1 LPDDSERVPPLGAG
15 KPKPSGRIE
24 SSYLPRSPLPEF
36 VAILYLAV
44 NATRKSRSRFFL
56 EIFVVVGV
64 FTLDAP
70 WQRPSGADRMTRTAE
85 LGA

>member
-1 LPDDSERVPPLGAG
+1 
-15 KPKPSGRIE
+15 
-24 SSYLPRSPLPEF
+24 